1 MKFKPENNFINN
13 FELVLKELNDP
24 ELMGILKNRIND
36 ILNCPSGENQ
46 FRNNIINDLEA
57 LIEARVR
64 KKVYRNDT

>member
-36 ILNCPSGENQ
+36 ILNCSGGETQ

-57 LIEARVR
+57 LIEARAKEEGV
-64 KKVYRNDT
+64 